1 MRHPE
6 VGRVGRFLRFLL
18 GALLLGVTI
27 PFLAEADATRIGWV
41 VSIVLLSIAFYTIIH
56 FGVYRFLPDIHP
68 LLGAALALLPAA
80 VVFVVVPWGDVA
92 VGIFIGISLL
102 VASVR
107 ADAGCEVLS
116 IPGLLF
122 GRRTHLACILFTP
135 IDWMESKLSGQ

>member
-1 MRHPE
+1 M
-6 VGRVGRFLRFLL
+6 GRVGRFLRFLL

-27 PFLAEADATRIGWV
+27 PLLAEADATSIGWV
-41 VSIVLLSIAFYTIIH
+41 VFIVLLSIAFYTIIH

-135 IDWMESKLSGQ
+135 IDWIESKLSGQ